1 MEAQEL
7 AEMDEEQRAE
17 FVEIRERE
25 LRVMEKKLTEKQH
38 ELDAH
43 VSANEKMQV
52 TSSLLNSSRSF
63 IITSSLLN
71 YPCENCYTEK

>member
-1 MEAQEL
+1 
-7 AEMDEEQRAE
+7 MDEEQRAE

-52 TSSLLNSSRSF
+52 SSSRPSD
-63 IITSSLLN
+63 SSQ
-71 YPCENCYTEK
+71 

>member
-1 MEAQEL
+1 
-7 AEMDEEQRAE
+7 MDEEQRAE

-25 LRVMEKKLTEKQH
+25 LKMMEKKLTEKQH

-52 TSSLLNSSRSF
+52 GNF
-63 IITSSLLN
+63 IYCHHVQPSKPPLCKFPHARISHYS
-71 YPCENCYTEK
+71 